1 MDSVALRTEAE
12 EILRADPAINQAKI
26 VNLGDDHISERI
38 VTISL
43 TDPAASTPETDA
55 AILKAA
61 RKTLVKKLGKGIVPK
76 KWLIPG
82 RVLPTIDGTDGEIDE
97 ERLRLRLLGKEE
109 PSGDGETADKIRK
122 NVSEILHIESKE
134 VDMNKPF
141 TKQGGDSITAIELM
155 SKLMEED
162 IVLQLPSIVGTL
174 TLAEL
179 ATSAAQDELADQQ
192 VVTQTNQDN
201 GAQAAPQPIAV

>member
-1 MDSVALRTEAE
+1 
-12 EILRADPAINQAKI
+12 
-26 VNLGDDHISERI
+26 
-38 VTISL
+38 
-43 TDPAASTPETDA
+43 
-55 AILKAA
+55 
-61 RKTLVKKLGKGIVPK
+61 
-76 KWLIPG
+76 
-82 RVLPTIDGTDGEIDE
+82 
-97 ERLRLRLLGKEE
+97 
-109 PSGDGETADKIRK
+109 
-122 NVSEILHIESKE
+122 
-134 VDMNKPF
+134 
-141 TKQGGDSITAIELM
+141 M